1 MCHTSCEF
9 AEDNVLVAE
18 QDDFITVDEEW
29 GVHVLA
35 ECENFAR
42 VKLSLMNK
50 LFAVEVKLEYLV
62 STTP

>member
-18 QDDFITVDEEW
+18 QDDLVSVDVKW

-35 ECENFAR
+35 ECEDFSY
-42 VKLSLMNK
+42 VELTLMNK
-50 LFAVEVKLEYLV
+50 LFAVEVKLK
-62 STTP
+62 